1 MEQRSLGKSG
11 LKCSTIGFGTWEM
24 GTTQYGE
31 IDVKE
36 ATEAVNFALDNGITL
51 FDTAEGYGPG
61 HSEKILGKALGN
73 RRKEVVL
80 VTKVGLVFDEGKL
93 TGLNSTREQILSATE
108 GCLQRLGTD
117 WIDLMLLH
125 WPDHKTPAEERMGA
139 LEELKASG
147 KIRAY
152 GISNYNVEMMDECA
166 PHGDIAVNQVGYH
179 MFDRRMEREILP
191 YCLENNIGFMAYGT
205 LAYGILTGALTPETK
220 FVDWDW
226 RSNGMAFG
234 IPLFKDELYL
244 KALKVVDRLKEI
256 AARYDK
262 TVAQLAIA
270 WVVSHPAMT
279 VALVGARKPSEIKE
293 NIEAAGW
300 VLDDEIKADI
310 DRVFE
315 EEDCPTHRD
324 LDQILIPPVLQHL
337 FNK

>member
-1 MEQRSLGKSG
+1 
-11 LKCSTIGFGTWEM
+11 
-24 GTTQYGE
+24 
-31 IDVKE
+31 
-36 ATEAVNFALDNGITL
+36 
-51 FDTAEGYGPG
+51 
-61 HSEKILGKALGN
+61 
-73 RRKEVVL
+73 
-80 VTKVGLVFDEGKL
+80 
-93 TGLNSTREQILSATE
+93 
-108 GCLQRLGTD
+108 
-117 WIDLMLLH
+117 
-125 WPDHKTPAEERMGA
+125 MGA

-152 GISNYNVEMMDECA
+152 GVSNYNIEMMDDCA
-166 PHGDIAVNQVGYH
+166 AYGQIAVNQVGYH
-179 MFDRRMEREILP
+179 MFDRRMEKEILP

-234 IPLFKDELYL
+234 IPLFKDALYL

-256 AARYDK
+256 AGRYDK

-270 WVVSHPAMT
+270 WTISHPAMT

-300 VLDDEIKADI
+300 VLDDDIKADI

-324 LDQILIPPVLQHL
+324 FDQILIPPVLQHL
-337 FNK
+337 MNK